1 MVRVLCT
8 NEWCARW
15 TKLTSQ
21 TEARAAA
28 VPASFLAT
36 VATAM
41 VVVAAVSLLLSRPA
55 SPAVVPA
62 EAAKRRW
69 FFRSKR
75 GAAERVSLT
84 AGDCV
89 HRIKYAKCEYEVCER
104 VRVGCIAFTCELNGE
119 HN

>member
-62 EAAKRRW
+62 EAAKRR

-84 AGDCV
+84 VADCV
-89 HRIKYAKCEYEVCER
+89 YRSRTRKCEYEGCER
-104 VRVGCIAFTCELNGE
+104 V
-119 HN
+119 